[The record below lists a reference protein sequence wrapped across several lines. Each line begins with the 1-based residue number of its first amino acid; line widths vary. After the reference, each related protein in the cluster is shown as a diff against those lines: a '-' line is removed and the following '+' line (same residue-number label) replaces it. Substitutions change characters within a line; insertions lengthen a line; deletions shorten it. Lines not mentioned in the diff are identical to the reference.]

1 MYVWQLKMLCKKA
14 WLEIKVGGG
23 FSERPLQIQ
32 RLTQKSA
39 AMESVDDNQ
48 IEQATT
54 DNDDSNEEDDD
65 DNFTCNNDDD
75 YTSDFRNALSI
86 LKLTFKN
93 ILFYS
98 IDSSVKIY
106 HNK

>member
-1 MYVWQLKMLCKKA
+1 
-14 WLEIKVGGG
+14 
-23 FSERPLQIQ
+23 
-32 RLTQKSA
+32 
-39 AMESVDDNQ
+39 MESVDDHE

-54 DNDDSNEEDDD
+54 DNDGSNEEDDD

-75 YTSDFRNALSI
+75 YTSDFRNAPSI
-86 LKLTFKN
+86 LMLTFKN

-106 HNK
+106 HNKPYPFLFIMYNRWRECL